1 MMDNIRPIR
10 TEDDYDWAL
19 REIARHFDDRPAI
32 GSREADRF
40 DMLAALIEDYENR
53 HYPISAPDPISALQA
68 HMQTADLK
76 QAALAEILGSRSR
89 ASEVLSRKRALTLDM
104 VQKINR
110 AWKIPA
116 EILVQPYHL
125 ASR

>member
-19 REIARHFDDRPAI
+19 REIARYFDDQPAI

-40 DMLAALIEDYENR
+40 DVLAALIEDYENR
-53 HYPISAPDPISALQA
+53 HYPISAPDPVSAIQA
-68 HMQTADLK
+68 HMQMADLK
-76 QAALAEILGSRSR
+76 QTALAEILGSRSR
-89 ASEVLSRKRALTLDM
+89 ASEVLNRKRALTLDM

-125 ASR
+125 SSR